1 MVVFVD
7 LDDPDEVEHQHQHGH
22 NTPFDLR
29 ELINAHA
36 TRSLQRPTEKDII
49 DDEEEDGREH
59 PNLNALSAVLG
70 NYPVISEIA
79 KHLDLNSLHDLSRTC
94 RQFRANLLQHRR
106 QLIPQTLRC
115 VSDKE
120 KPGAVRREEANEL
133 WTTHGPDGIRI
144 PRLTSG
150 RNCTMKAPS
159 TSALKSR
166 HRRLCRTCI
175 RAPLP
180 LHTRVAHPETDTGDR
195 NDNSYFFSSHPS
207 IYRSPCT
214 CPSQVWICNPCS
226 TTLRTLDTSYMRAWT
241 WRSRYSTHLH
251 GIGTGL
257 GTGIEGVQCGRESL
271 CLCARTIFKEIECD
285 AADTRTGGYF
295 LQEIEGIG
303 GVVKKKVKRRLL
315 VGDVVQEFEDE
326 REGGKYLERE
336 QEGVDRSW
344 CSWCARVVLS
354 KKDVLR
360 ARNMNGGREVVLL
373 DKASDSDLSSS
384 SSL

>member
-1 MVVFVD
+1 MK
-7 LDDPDEVEHQHQHGH
+7 
-22 NTPFDLR
+22 TP
-29 ELINAHA
+29 
-36 TRSLQRPTEKDII
+36 P
-49 DDEEEDGREH
+49 
-59 PNLNALSAVLG
+59 
-70 NYPVISEIA
+70 
-79 KHLDLNSLHDLSRTC
+79 
-94 RQFRANLLQHRR
+94 
-106 QLIPQTLRC
+106 
-115 VSDKE
+115 
-120 KPGAVRREEANEL
+120 
-133 WTTHGPDGIRI
+133 
-144 PRLTSG
+144 
-150 RNCTMKAPS
+150 

-166 HRRLCRTCI
+166 HRRLCRTCT

-180 LHTRVAHPETDTGDR
+180 LHTRVTHPETDTGDH
-195 NDNSYFFSSHPS
+195 NDSSYFFSSHPPL
-207 IYRSPCT
+207 YRSPCT
-214 CPSQVWICNPCS
+214 CTSQVWLCTPCS

-354 KKDVLR
+354 KRDVSR
-360 ARNMNGGREVVLL
+360 ARSVNGSHEIALL
-373 DKASDSDLSSS
+373 GKASDSDLSSS